1 MYICLVFYYK
11 ICRSEILIISQCLIM
26 LRLFTLRFC
35 LANQL
40 VMEPRAFNR
49 RQMGALS
56 FMDVPRGKLH
66 AESIWLGAIDAQGSK
81 HPQNG
86 DFKMAAVANLKNP

>member
-1 MYICLVFYYK
+1 MSVFV
-11 ICRSEILIISQCLIM
+11 SLDFAAIL
-26 LRLFTLRFC
+26 
-35 LANQL
+35 L

-49 RQMGALS
+49 RQMGPLI
-56 FMDVPRGKLH
+56 FMDVPRGKFH